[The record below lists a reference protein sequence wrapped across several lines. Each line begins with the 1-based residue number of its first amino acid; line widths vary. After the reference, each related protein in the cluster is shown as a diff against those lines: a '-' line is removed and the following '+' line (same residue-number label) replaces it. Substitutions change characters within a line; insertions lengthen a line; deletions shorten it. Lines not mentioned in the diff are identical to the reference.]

1 MKLKRYS
8 RLLYTLMKVRLNR
21 GMMYSF
27 NFWTAFLTD
36 LSLFVL
42 QIAMFSAIFLQVET
56 LNGWNVY
63 QMIVFI
69 GTFTILDATYM
80 ATYFFGVLT
89 IPDKIRTGSLDGYLV
104 RPVNTLFYVS
114 FENIDLGSA
123 ILIIPGI
130 MMVTY
135 GVSMLGATVTL
146 WRVLGYIFLLAIMY
160 FLMYTLMVIIRSLA
174 FRFVKID
181 AFCEIENELVNFSF
195 RIPGVV
201 FRGMWKLLFLVLLP
215 YGLMATIPTQFLT
228 DVLDGRYWLM
238 TLAVSAAFWALS
250 ISLWKRGL
258 KRYSSASS

>member
-1 MKLKRYS
+1 M
-8 RLLYTLMKVRLNR
+8 LMKVRMNR

-27 NFWTAFLTD
+27 NFWTAFITD

-42 QIAMFSAIFLQVET
+42 QIVMFSAIFLQVET
-56 LNGWNVY
+56 LNGWNVN

-69 GTFTILDATYM
+69 GTFTILDAAYM

-89 IPDKIRTGSLDGYLV
+89 IPEKIRTGGLDTYIV

-114 FENIDLGSA
+114 FEHIDLGSA
-123 ILIIPGI
+123 VLIIPGI
-130 MMVTY
+130 MMVAY
-135 GVSMLGATVTL
+135 GVGMLGVAMTV
-146 WRVLGYIFLLAIMY
+146 WRVLGYVFLLSIMY
-160 FLMYTLMVIIRSLA
+160 LLMYTLMIIIRTLA

-201 FRGMWKLLFLVLLP
+201 FSGLWKLLFFVFLP

-228 DVLDGRYWLM
+228 DVMDGRYWML
-238 TLAVSAAFWALS
+238 TLAVSAAFWGFC
-250 ISLWKRGL
+250 IFLWKRGL
-258 KRYSSASS
+258 RRYGSASS